1 MIQEAEF
8 ANMTFEEQDAYI
20 QAMKSTWDYNN
31 SLEFAEARGK
41 ANTAMEIARKILAL
55 GISVENIQKATDLTD
70 EQVLALQS
78 S

>member
-8 ANMTFEEQDAYI
+8 ANMTFEEQEEYI

-31 SLEFAEARGK
+31 SLEFAETK
-41 ANTAMEIARKILAL
+41 KAMEIARKLLAL
-55 GISVENIQKATDLTD
+55 GISVKNIQKATDLTD
-70 EQVLALQS
+70 EQIQALQS

>member
-8 ANMTFEEQDAYI
+8 ANMTFEEQEAYI

-31 SLEFAEARGK
+31 SLEFAETK
-41 ANTAMEIARKILAL
+41 KAMEIAKRMHEEKEPLDKIVRYT
-55 GISVENIQKATDLTD
+55 GLTD
-70 EQVLALQS
+70 EQIQALQS